1 MTDATQPQDPAA
13 LLEHLKR
20 IPMTEWVWSDAQKI
34 FATLARMTPPEAAP
48 MREDVTQ
55 ARLAVARAVISMY
68 HTTRLGGDGAEHV
81 MTKVPVQ
88 KAFDDL
94 ARLAHTARPD
104 AGDDVERMVHTLN
117 YAIQVLDERYASGP
131 APGQI
136 GSFAEHDAG
145 LWQAGKF
152 LLERLR
158 DHEVRMTCD
167 EDAREWYGHVT
178 PAVER
183 FRAALA
189 AMREGVD
196 RGMVERVIDQ
206 AQFLCD
212 RLDNLDFSMDMED
225 FAREHAGHV
234 DPAHSRLK
242 DSLAALSRKGG

>member
-1 MTDATQPQDPAA
+1 
-13 LLEHLKR
+13 
-20 IPMTEWVWSDAQKI
+20 
-34 FATLARMTPPEAAP
+34 MTPPEAAP

-55 ARLAVARAVISMY
+55 VTDADREAALAVLGGIWSDDEKAVIRQGNRDS
-68 HTTRLGGDGAEHV
+68 LSII
-81 MTKVPVQ
+81 Q
-88 KAFDDL
+88 AF
-94 ARLAHTARPD
+94 ARHRLAHTARPD
-104 AGDDVERMVHTLN
+104 AGDEVERVVHTSN

-136 GSFAEHDAG
+136 DSFAEHDAG

-189 AMREGVD
+189 AMSEGVD
-196 RGMVERVIDQ
+196 RGTVGRPIGTEPHACTV
-206 AQFLCD
+206 LGG
-212 RLDNLDFSMDMED
+212 RLDATYGLWN
-225 FAREHAGHV
+225 FAVVNTPMAQPFTHWWPLPGFDDTEV
-234 DPAHSRLK
+234 VTLP
-242 DSLAALSRKGG
+242 AALSRKGG

>member
-1 MTDATQPQDPAA
+1 MT
-13 LLEHLKR
+13 
-20 IPMTEWVWSDAQKI
+20 
-34 FATLARMTPPEAAP
+34 TPPEAAP

-55 ARLAVARAVISMY
+55 VTDADREAALAVLGGIWSDDEKAVIRQGNRDS
-68 HTTRLGGDGAEHV
+68 LSII
-81 MTKVPVQ
+81 Q
-88 KAFDDL
+88 AF
-94 ARLAHTARPD
+94 ARHRLAHTARPD
-104 AGDDVERMVHTLN
+104 APNLNSYIDGYEDAQEVAARPDAGDEVERVVHTSN

-196 RGMVERVIDQ
+196 RGMVEVPRVLPV
-206 AQFLCD
+206 FVCD
-212 RLDNLDFSMDMED
+212 VMTEVKVSDGRGGFTALNWEEAEQVWD
-225 FAREHAGHV
+225 AA
-234 DPAHSRLK
+234 
-242 DSLAALSRKGG
+242 LAALSRKGGRGG